1 MILDIW
7 IKDSYLMTHEHMSY
21 LLHCLVEIFILK
33 VLMIGEMRTII
44 YILNVPPNKILL
56 EPGLECVP

>member
-1 MILDIW
+1 
-7 IKDSYLMTHEHMSY
+7 MTHEHMSY